1 MTISVV
7 GPRRSYKAL
16 PKAKLSSKKIMFTV
30 CWSAVHLIHIAFWN
44 LAKPLCLR
52 NMLTKLMRCTKN
64 HNACSWHQSTGRD
77 QFFSMTMPDCTM
89 HNQCLPM
96 LQSWMNWAMK
106 VCLCHIH
113 LTSCLFFKH
122 IDNFFSGKC
131 FHSQQETENAF
142 QEFIKSQSM
151 HFLLQELT
159 NLFLIGKNVLIE
171 IVPILINKD
180 MLKPSYDDLKA
191 MVQNHNYVCTNLI
204 TWVVWQ
210 C

>member
-30 CWSAVHLIHIAFWN
+30 WWSAVHLIHIAFWN

-64 HNACSWHQSTGRD
+64 HIACSGISQREGTN
-77 QFFSMTMPDCTM
+77 FSPR
-89 HNQCLPM
+89 QCLTARCTTNAY
-96 LQSWMNWAMK
+96 QCFK
-106 VCLCHIH
+106 VEWIGLWRFASAIFTWP
-113 LTSCLFFKH
+113 LASSSSISTIFFQE
-122 IDNFFSGKC
+122 KC

-151 HFLLQELT
+151 QLQELT
-159 NLFLIGKNVLIE
+159 NLFLIGKKCVDWNC
-171 IVPILINKD
+171 
-180 MLKPSYDDLKA
+180 SYFD
-191 MVQNHNYVCTNLI
+191 
-204 TWVVWQ
+204 
-210 C
+210 

>member
-1 MTISVV
+1 MPVAGISQRE
-7 GPRRSYKAL
+7 GTNFSP
-16 PKAKLSSKKIMFTV
+16 
-30 CWSAVHLIHIAFWN
+30 WQ
-44 LAKPLCLR
+44 CL
-52 NMLTKLMRCTKN
+52 TARCTTSAYQCFKVEWIGLWRF
-64 HNACSWHQSTGRD
+64 ASAIFTWPLASSSSISTI
-77 QFFSMTMPDCTM
+77 FF
-89 HNQCLPM
+89 QE
-96 LQSWMNWAMK
+96 
-106 VCLCHIH
+106 
-113 LTSCLFFKH
+113 
-122 IDNFFSGKC
+122 KC